1 MQSHSL
7 SVITVNTVNNNVK
20 LKPIS
25 NMCIVQKKI
34 ADNLLKA
41 VQMYFNAN
49 PNANVYPLDV
59 HISADTSIFL
69 EDNGY

>member
-1 MQSHSL
+1 
-7 SVITVNTVNNNVK
+7 
-20 LKPIS
+20 
-25 NMCIVQKKI
+25 MCIVQKKI

-59 HISADTSIFL
+59 HISADTSNFL
-69 EDNGY
+69 EDNGYISEQQENGRTKIIRP